1 MTTTVLITGASAGLG
16 AAFARGFAEKGCAL
30 VLVARDKTRLEGV
43 AADLAREFGTLCE
56 VLPADLLDPAQCA
69 AVVARLA
76 DTDRPVDI
84 LVNNAGFGLPAP
96 FPHSP
101 VEDEERMLDLLV
113 KVPLRLTHALLP
125 GLRERRRGAVLNV
138 SSVAGLLPTGTYGA
152 AKAWV
157 TAFSESLRV
166 DMEPYGVRV
175 LAVVPGFT
183 RTEFQERAGMDV
195 SALRDAV
202 WLEPEAVVA
211 KALKDLARRRPL
223 SITSSH
229 YQAYALAARHLPRSF
244 VARRMARTRRAP
256 HTTADPATPGGR
268 SPVRPT

>member
-1 MTTTVLITGASAGLG
+1 MSTTVLITGASAGLG
-16 AAFARGFAEKGCAL
+16 AAFARGFAAKGCDL
-30 VLVARDKTRLEGV
+30 VLVARDKTRLESV
-43 AADLAREFGTLCE
+43 ADGLRREFGAACE
-56 VLPADLLDPAQCA
+56 VLPADLLDPEQCA
-69 AVVARLA
+69 TVAGRLA
-76 DTDRPVDI
+76 DPARPVDM

-96 FPHSP
+96 FPYNP

-125 GLRERRRGAVLNV
+125 GLRERRRGAVLNIA
-138 SSVAGLLPTGTYGA
+138 SVAGLLPTGTYGA

-202 WLEPEAVVA
+202 WLEPEAVVD
-211 KALKDLARRRPL
+211 KALRDLARRRPV
-223 SITSSH
+223 SITGRH
-229 YQAYALAARHLPRSF
+229 YQAYALAARHLPRGF
-244 VARRMARTRRAP
+244 VARRMPRKRNAPADRA
-256 HTTADPATPGGR
+256 
-268 SPVRPT
+268 

>member
-1 MTTTVLITGASAGLG
+1 MTTVLITGASAGLG
-16 AAFARGFAEKGCAL
+16 AAFARGFAAKGCAL
-30 VLVARDKTRLEGV
+30 VLVARDKERLESV
-43 AADLAREFGTLCE
+43 ARELGREFGTTSE
-56 VLPADLLDPAQCA
+56 VLPADLLDADGCA
-69 AVVARLA
+69 AVAERLA
-76 DTDRPVDI
+76 DRQRPVDI

-96 FPHSP
+96 FPYSP
-101 VEDEERMLDLLV
+101 VEDEERLLDLLV

-125 GLRERRRGAVLNV
+125 GLRERRRGAVVNV

-183 RTEFQERAGMDV
+183 RTEFQARAGMDV
-195 SALRDAV
+195 SSLREAV

-211 KALKDLARRRPL
+211 KALRDLALRRPV
-223 SITSSH
+223 SITGRR
-229 YQAYALAARHLPRSF
+229 YQAYALAVRHLPRGF
-244 VARRMARTRRAP
+244 VAARLARKRRAP
-256 HTTADPATPGGR
+256 AR
-268 SPVRPT
+268 

>member
-1 MTTTVLITGASAGLG
+1 MTTAGTTVLITGASAGLG
-16 AAFARGFAEKGCAL
+16 AAFARGFAAKGCDL
-30 VLVARDKTRLEGV
+30 VLVARDKERLEDV
-43 AADLAREFGTLCE
+43 AGQLGREYGTVCE
-56 VLPADLLDPAQCA
+56 VLPADLLDPGDCA
-69 AVVARLA
+69 AVAERLA
-76 DTDRPVDI
+76 DRSRPVDM

-96 FPHSP
+96 FPYSP
-101 VEDEERMLDLLV
+101 VQDEERMLDLLV
-113 KVPLRLTHALLP
+113 KVPLRLTHAVLP

-152 AKAWV
+152 AKAWI

-211 KALKDLARRRPL
+211 RALKDLALRRPV
-223 SITSSH
+223 SITGRR
-229 YQAYALAARHLPRSF
+229 YRAYALAARHLPRTF

-256 HTTADPATPGGR
+256 ADQAG
-268 SPVRPT
+268 

>member
-1 MTTTVLITGASAGLG
+1 MSTTVLITGASAGLG
-16 AAFARGFAEKGCAL
+16 AAFARGFAAKGCDL
-30 VLVARDKTRLEGV
+30 VLVARDEARLESV
-43 AADLAREFGTLCE
+43 ADDLRHEFGAACE
-56 VLPADLLDPAQCA
+56 VLPADLLDPEQCA
-69 AVVARLA
+69 TVAARLA
-76 DTDRPVDI
+76 DPARPVDM

-96 FPHSP
+96 FPYNP

-125 GLRERRRGAVLNV
+125 GLRERRRGAVLNIA
-138 SSVAGLLPTGTYGA
+138 SVAGLLPTGTYGA

-202 WLEPEAVVA
+202 WLEPEAVVD
-211 KALKDLARRRPL
+211 KALRDLARRRPV
-223 SITSSH
+223 SITGRH
-229 YQAYALAARHLPRSF
+229 YQAYALAARHLPRGF
-244 VARRMARTRRAP
+244 VARRLPRKRSAP
-256 HTTADPATPGGR
+256 QQ
-268 SPVRPT
+268 

>member
-1 MTTTVLITGASAGLG
+1 MSTTVLITGASAGLG
-16 AAFARGFAEKGCAL
+16 AAFARGFAAKGCDL
-30 VLVARDKTRLEGV
+30 VLVARDKARLESV
-43 AADLAREFGTLCE
+43 ADGLRREFGAACE

-69 AVVARLA
+69 TVEARLA
-76 DTDRPVDI
+76 DPARPVDV

-96 FPHSP
+96 YPYNP

-125 GLRERRRGAVLNV
+125 GLRERRRGAVLNLA
-138 SSVAGLLPTGTYGA
+138 SVAGLLPTGTYGA

-157 TAFSESLRV
+157 IAFSESLRV

-202 WLEPEAVVA
+202 WLEPETVVD
-211 KALKDLARRRPL
+211 KALRDLARRRPV
-223 SITSSH
+223 SITGRH
-229 YQAYALAARHLPRSF
+229 YRAYALAARHLPRGF
-244 VARRMARTRRAP
+244 VARRMPRKRNAPADRT
-256 HTTADPATPGGR
+256 
-268 SPVRPT
+268 

>member
-1 MTTTVLITGASAGLG
+1 MTTAGTTVLITGASAGLG
-16 AAFARGFAEKGCAL
+16 AAFARGFAAKGCHL
-30 VLVARDKTRLEGV
+30 VLVARDKERLEAV
-43 AADLAREFGTLCE
+43 AGQLGREYGAVCE
-56 VLPADLLDPAQCA
+56 VLPADLLDPGDCA
-69 AVVARLA
+69 AVAERLA
-76 DTDRPVDI
+76 DRSRPVDM

-96 FPHSP
+96 FPYSP

-113 KVPLRLTHALLP
+113 KVPLRLTHAVLP

-152 AKAWV
+152 AKAWI

-211 KALKDLARRRPL
+211 QALKDLARRRPV
-223 SITSSH
+223 SITGRR
-229 YQAYALAARHLPRSF
+229 YQAYALAARHLPRAF
-244 VARRMARTRRAP
+244 VARKMARRRRP
-256 HTTADPATPGGR
+256 PAGLD
-268 SPVRPT
+268 V

>member
-1 MTTTVLITGASAGLG
+1 MSTTVLITGASAGLG
-16 AAFARGFAEKGCAL
+16 AAFARGFAAKGCRL
-30 VLVARDKTRLEGV
+30 VLVARDKERLEAV
-43 AADLAREFGTLCE
+43 AADLGREFGASAE
-56 VLPADLLDPAQCA
+56 VLPADLLDAAGCA
-69 AVVARLA
+69 AVAERLA
-76 DTDRPVDI
+76 DRARPVDI

-96 FPHSP
+96 FPYSP

-195 SALRDAV
+195 SSLREAV

-211 KALKDLARRRPL
+211 KALKDLARRRPI
-223 SITSSH
+223 SVTGRR
-229 YQAYALAARHLPRSF
+229 YQAYALAARHLPRGF

-256 HTTADPATPGGR
+256 AERPDTNGSGTKR
-268 SPVRPT
+268 S

>member
-1 MTTTVLITGASAGLG
+1 MSTPSMTVLITGASAGLG
-16 AAFARGFAEKGCAL
+16 AAFARGFAGKGCDL
-30 VLVARDKTRLEGV
+30 VLVARDKARLDALAGELGREFGV
-43 AADLAREFGTLCE
+43 AAE
-56 VLPADLLDPAQCA
+56 VLPADLLDTAQCA
-69 AVVARLA
+69 AVAERLA
-76 DTDRPVDI
+76 DRARPVDV

-195 SALRDAV
+195 SALREAV

-211 KALKDLARRRPL
+211 RALRDLALRRPL
-223 SITSSH
+223 SITGRR
-229 YQAYALAARHLPRSF
+229 YQAYALAVRHLPRDF
-244 VARRMARTRRAP
+244 VARRMARKRRAP
-256 HTTADPATPGGR
+256 ADRADNGN
-268 SPVRPT
+268 

>member
-1 MTTTVLITGASAGLG
+1 MTTVLITGASAGLG
-16 AAFARGFAEKGCAL
+16 AAFARGFAAKGCEL
-30 VLVARDKTRLEGV
+30 VLVARDKERLESV
-43 AADLAREFGTLCE
+43 ARELGREFGTASE
-56 VLPADLLDPAQCA
+56 VLPADLLDADGCA
-69 AVVARLA
+69 AVAERLA
-76 DTDRPVDI
+76 DRQRPVDI

-96 FPHSP
+96 FPYSP
-101 VEDEERMLDLLV
+101 VEDEERLLDLLV

-125 GLRERRRGAVLNV
+125 GLRERRRGAVVNV

-183 RTEFQERAGMDV
+183 RTEFQARAGMDV
-195 SALRDAV
+195 SSLREAV

-211 KALKDLARRRPL
+211 KALRDLALRRPV
-223 SITSSH
+223 SITGRR
-229 YQAYALAARHLPRSF
+229 YQAYALAVRHLPRGF
-244 VARRMARTRRAP
+244 VAARLARKRRAP
-256 HTTADPATPGGR
+256 
-268 SPVRPT
+268 VR

>member
-1 MTTTVLITGASAGLG
+1 MTTVLITGASAGLG
-16 AAFARGFAEKGCAL
+16 AAFARGFAAKGCDL
-30 VLVARDKTRLEGV
+30 VLVARDKDRLGAV
-43 AADLAREFGTLCE
+43 ADALAREYGTASE
-56 VLPADLLDPAQCA
+56 VLPADLLDPADLDE
-69 AVVARLA
+69 VARRLA
-76 DTDRPVDI
+76 DRTRPVDI

-96 FPHSP
+96 FPYSP

-113 KVPLRLTHALLP
+113 KVPLRLTHAALP
-125 GLRERRRGAVLNV
+125 GLRERRRGGVVNV

-166 DMEPYGVRV
+166 DMEPYNVRV

-202 WLEPEAVVA
+202 WLEPEAVVEQ
-211 KALKDLARRRPL
+211 ALRDLALRRPV
-223 SITSSH
+223 SITGRR
-229 YQAYALAARHLPRSF
+229 YQAYALAVRHLPRAF
-244 VARRMARTRRAP
+244 VARKMARKRGAP
-256 HTTADPATPGGR
+256 AGPDA
-268 SPVRPT
+268 

>member
-1 MTTTVLITGASAGLG
+1 MSTTVLITGASVGLG
-16 AAFARGFAEKGCAL
+16 AAFARGFAAKGCDL
-30 VLVARDKTRLEGV
+30 VLVARDKTRLE
-43 AADLAREFGTLCE
+43 ALAESLGREFGTACE
-56 VLPADLLDPAQCA
+56 VLPADLLDPEQCA
-69 AVVARLA
+69 AVAGRLA
-76 DTDRPVDI
+76 DRTRPVDM

-96 FPHSP
+96 FPYTP

-138 SSVAGLLPTGTYGA
+138 ASVAALLPTGTYGA
-152 AKAWV
+152 AKAWI

-211 KALKDLARRRPL
+211 KALRDLARRRPL
-223 SITSSH
+223 SITGRH
-229 YQAYALAARHLPRSF
+229 YQAYALAARHLPRAF
-244 VARRMARTRRAP
+244 VARKMARKRRAP
-256 HTTADPATPGGR
+256 AQ
-268 SPVRPT
+268 

>member
-1 MTTTVLITGASAGLG
+1 MTTVLITGASAGLG
-16 AAFARGFAEKGCAL
+16 AAFARGFAAKGCDL
-30 VLVARDKTRLEGV
+30 VLVARDKDRLDDV
-43 AADLAREFGTLCE
+43 AGALAREYGTASE
-56 VLPADLLDPAQCA
+56 VLPADLLEAADLA
-69 AVVARLA
+69 AVADRLA
-76 DTDRPVDI
+76 ERARPVDI

-96 FPHSP
+96 FPYSP

-113 KVPLRLTHALLP
+113 KVPLRLTHAALP
-125 GLRERRRGAVLNV
+125 GLRERRRGAVVNV

-166 DMEPYGVRV
+166 DMEPYNVRV

-202 WLEPEAVVA
+202 WLEPEAVVEQ
-211 KALKDLARRRPL
+211 ALKDLALRRPV
-223 SITSSH
+223 SITGRR
-229 YQAYALAARHLPRSF
+229 YQAYALAARHLPRAF
-244 VARRMARTRRAP
+244 VARKMARKRRP
-256 HTTADPATPGGR
+256 
-268 SPVRPT
+268 PVGPDA

>member
-1 MTTTVLITGASAGLG
+1 MTTVVITGASAGLG
-16 AAFARGFAEKGCAL
+16 AAFARGFAAKGCDL
-30 VLVARDKTRLEGV
+30 VLVARDEDRLHAV
-43 AADLAREFGTLCE
+43 ARALGREFGTKCE
-56 VLPADLLDPAQCA
+56 VLPADLLDDAGCA
-69 AVVARLA
+69 AVAARLA
-76 DTDRPVDI
+76 EAARPVDV
-84 LVNNAGFGLPAP
+84 LVNNAGFGLAAP
-96 FPHSP
+96 FPYSP

-183 RTEFQERAGMDV
+183 RTEFQARAGMDV
-195 SALRDAV
+195 SSLREAV

-211 KALKDLARRRPL
+211 KALRDLALRRPV
-223 SITSSH
+223 SITGRR
-229 YQAYALAARHLPRSF
+229 YRAYALAARHLPRGF
-244 VARRMARTRRAP
+244 VARKMARTRRP
-256 HTTADPATPGGR
+256 PAGC
-268 SPVRPT
+268 

>member
-1 MTTTVLITGASAGLG
+1 MTTVLITGASSGLG
-16 AAFARGFAEKGCAL
+16 AAFARGFAAKGCDL
-30 VLVARDKTRLEGV
+30 VLVARDKDRLDAV
-43 AADLAREFGTLCE
+43 AEALGREFGTAAE
-56 VLPADLLDPAQCA
+56 VLPADLLDAGDRA
-69 AVVARLA
+69 AVAERLA
-76 DTDRPVDI
+76 ERARPVDI

-96 FPHSP
+96 FPYSP

-113 KVPLRLTHALLP
+113 KVPLLLTHAVLP

-195 SALRDAV
+195 SSLRDAV
-202 WLEPEAVVA
+202 WLEPDAVVDR
-211 KALKDLARRRPL
+211 ALRDLALRRPV
-223 SITSSH
+223 SITGGR
-229 YQAYALAARHLPRSF
+229 YRAYAFAARHLPRGF
-244 VARRMARTRRAP
+244 VARKMARTRRAP
-256 HTTADPATPGGR
+256 AGGPDER
-268 SPVRPT
+268 

>member
-1 MTTTVLITGASAGLG
+1 MTTVLITGASAGLG
-16 AAFARGFAEKGCAL
+16 AAFARGFAAKGCEL
-30 VLVARDKTRLEGV
+30 VLVARDKERLESV
-43 AADLAREFGTLCE
+43 ARELGREFGTTSE
-56 VLPADLLDPAQCA
+56 VLPADLLDADGCA
-69 AVVARLA
+69 AVAERLA
-76 DTDRPVDI
+76 DRQRPVDI

-96 FPHSP
+96 FPYSP
-101 VEDEERMLDLLV
+101 VEDEERLLDLLV

-125 GLRERRRGAVLNV
+125 GLRERRRGAVVNV

-183 RTEFQERAGMDV
+183 RTEFQARAGMDV
-195 SALRDAV
+195 SSLREAV

-211 KALKDLARRRPL
+211 KALRDLALRRPV
-223 SITSSH
+223 SITGRR
-229 YQAYALAARHLPRSF
+229 YQAYALAVRHLPRGF
-244 VARRMARTRRAP
+244 VAARLARKRRAP
-256 HTTADPATPGGR
+256 
-268 SPVRPT
+268 VR

>member
-1 MTTTVLITGASAGLG
+1 MTTVLITGASAGLG
-16 AAFARGFAEKGCAL
+16 AAFARGFAAKGCAL
-30 VLVARDKTRLEGV
+30 VLVARDKHRLETV
-43 AADLAREFGTLCE
+43 AESLEREFGARCE
-56 VLPADLLDPAQCA
+56 VLPADLLDAGGCA
-69 AVVARLA
+69 AVEQRLA
-76 DTDRPVDI
+76 DRARPVDI

-96 FPHSP
+96 FPYSP

-113 KVPLRLTHALLP
+113 KVPLRLTHAALP
-125 GLRERRRGAVLNV
+125 GLRERRRGAVVNV

-195 SALRDAV
+195 SALREAV
-202 WLEPEAVVA
+202 WLEPRAVVA
-211 KALKDLARRRPL
+211 QALKDLARRRPI
-223 SITSSH
+223 SVTGRR
-229 YQAYALAARHLPRSF
+229 YQAYALAVRHLPRTF
-244 VARRMARTRRAP
+244 VARKMARTRRAP
-256 HTTADPATPGGR
+256 ADGSGER
-268 SPVRPT
+268 

>member
-16 AAFARGFAEKGCAL
+16 AAFARGFAAKGCAL
-30 VLVARDKTRLEGV
+30 VLVARDKERLEAV
-43 AADLAREFGTLCE
+43 AERLGREFGTVCE
-56 VLPADLLDPAQCA
+56 VLPADLLDTEDRE
-69 AVVARLA
+69 AVAARLA
-76 DTDRPVDI
+76 DPARPVDV

-96 FPHSP
+96 FPYSP
-101 VEDEERMLDLLV
+101 YEDEERMLDLLV

-195 SALRDAV
+195 SALRDQV
-202 WLEPEAVVA
+202 WLEPEAVVDQ
-211 KALKDLARRRPL
+211 ALRDLARRRPI
-223 SITSSH
+223 SVTGRR
-229 YQAYALAARHLPRSF
+229 YQAYAFAARHLPRGF
-244 VARRMARTRRAP
+244 VARRMARERRP
-256 HTTADPATPGGR
+256 PQERTA
-268 SPVRPT
+268 

>member
-1 MTTTVLITGASAGLG
+1 MTTVLITGASAGLG
-16 AAFARGFAEKGCAL
+16 EAFARGFAAKGCGL
-30 VLVARDKTRLEGV
+30 VLVARDKERLDAVAERLGRTYGV
-43 AADLAREFGTLCE
+43 PTE
-56 VLPADLLDPAQCA
+56 VLPADLLTARGLT
-69 AVVARLA
+69 AVAERLA
-76 DTDRPVDI
+76 DRAAPVDV

-96 FPHSP
+96 FPYSP

-113 KVPLRLTHALLP
+113 RVPLRLTHAALP

-183 RTEFQERAGMDV
+183 RTEFQARAGMDV
-195 SALRDAV
+195 SGLRDAV
-202 WLEPEAVVA
+202 WLEPDAVVA

-223 SITSSH
+223 SITGRR
-229 YQAYALAARHLPRSF
+229 YQAYALAARHLPRGF
-244 VARRMARTRRAP
+244 VARRMARTRRP
-256 HTTADPATPGGR
+256 PADAAH
-268 SPVRPT
+268 

>member
-16 AAFARGFAEKGCAL
+16 AAFARGFAAKGCDL
-30 VLVARDKTRLEGV
+30 VLVARDKGRLEAV
-43 AADLAREFGTLCE
+43 AADLARQFGSVCE
-56 VLPADLLDPAQCA
+56 VLPADLLDADGLG
-69 AVVARLA
+69 AVAERLA
-76 DTDRPVDI
+76 DRARPVDV

-96 FPHSP
+96 FPYSP

-113 KVPLRLTHALLP
+113 KVPLRLTHAVLP

-152 AKAWV
+152 AKAWI

-202 WLEPEAVVA
+202 WLEPHDVVA
-211 KALKDLARRRPL
+211 QALKDLARRRPV
-223 SITSSH
+223 SITGRR
-229 YQAYALAARHLPRSF
+229 YQAYALAARHLPRTF
-244 VARRMARTRRAP
+244 VARKMARKRRP
-256 HTTADPATPGGR
+256 PADAG
-268 SPVRPT
+268 